1 MTRWNYYPAGGSS
14 RRGNKYG
21 ASKVT
26 VDGVT
31 FDSKKEAR
39 RWQELKI
46 LEKAGKITS
55 LRRQV
60 KFVLIP
66 TQRGPEEIGPKGGRK
81 PGKLLEKECSYIADH
96 VYLDQE
102 GKVHVEDTKGV
113 RTEAYRIKKKLMLFV
128 HGIIIEEV

>member
-1 MTRWNYYPAGGSS
+1 MTVWRTYGQKKEP
-14 RRGNKYG
+14 NKYH
-21 ASKVT
+21 SEKVT
-26 VDGVT
+26 VDGET
-31 FDSKKEAR
+31 FDSRKEAR
-39 RWQELKI
+39 RWQELR
-46 LEKAGKITS
+46 LLQKAGQIS
-55 LRRQV
+55 ELRRQV

-96 VYLDQE
+96 VFLDQE